1 MRAGRLIAR
10 VIDGG
15 LFIGHGTQKL
25 FGWFGGP
32 GPEGFEKVTEKLE
45 LYPPRRNALA
55 ASLAETG
62 GGAMLAAGALT
73 PVAGGVLTGVMITA
87 IRKVHF
93 PNGFWN
99 TNGGYE
105 FNLALIAAIAAL
117 VDGGPGSLSVDHALG
132 IDETGPAWALASLAG
147 GAAASTLVIEMGRR
161 NAQARQA
168 VDSSTEAPVEPEP
181 AAATT

>member
-10 VIDGG
+10 VIVGG

-32 GPEGFEKVTEKLE
+32 GPEGFEKVVTKLE
-45 LYPPRRNALA
+45 LHPPRRNVLA
-55 ASLAETG
+55 ASLAETV
-62 GGAMLAAGALT
+62 GGAMFAAGALT
-73 PVAGGVLTGVMITA
+73 PVAGAMLTGVMITA

-93 PNGFWN
+93 PNGLWN
-99 TNGGYE
+99 TDGGYE

-117 VDGGPGSLSVDHALG
+117 VDGGPGALSVDRALG
-132 IDETGPAWALASLAG
+132 IDETGPGWALASLVG

-161 NAQARQA
+161 SAQAQQA
-168 VDSSTEAPVEPEP
+168 ADSTTPEPAEPEP
-181 AAATT
+181 AAAT